1 MSSTISPDIQ
11 NYIEKKALVPKTIL
25 NYINGENLEND
36 FSIHKYLDELKSQ
49 GNGIDLKE
57 FLNFL
62 KNIIDHHY
70 RSPEISSRI
79 EEIFIYLK
87 EDINQSLTNQ
97 ELFNIFSGS
106 KRILYFLID
115 NKMIDPDESIINILI
130 SPSCNTYFMPII
142 DKYYT
147 GTYSDN
153 YDIEKRKCGENDS
166 YIAMLIRNDYVEE
179 FIKYINQTNYNLNSQ
194 INKSDFETNPIL
206 NHEEQPTLIEYAAF
220 FGSLQI
226 FQFLIKNN
234 VKLEPSLW
242 PYAIHGRNPEIIH
255 ILERNNA
262 ELYEETYE
270 ICIKYAIQCHHN
282 DLARYFLDKKDQNKC
297 YFHHCLVYDN
307 YEMMPTD
314 LNSYSKF
321 DLPIDQ
327 IPILINYDYDFFY
340 LLFRESYLDI
350 NYVKDNRRLLS
361 FAIEKNDIKLIKFL
375 LSNPKINPN
384 YIQIIRKNNSD
395 RGETIDEDMT
405 ELSKAIENKN
415 IELIKLLMKCP
426 NIDPNI
432 KLFIS
437 IFNKNGTRYE
447 ALSALSMAIEMESIE
462 IINILL
468 SNEKTL
474 PNANGELLLA
484 IKKDNDEIL
493 KLLINDQRT
502 DLNELSEEIGKTQ
515 SILFRAVEE
524 KNTKLI
530 KILVDCPYMNPNV
543 KHQFIKIL
551 EKHYYSDEK
560 TPLSI
565 AIENEDLEVIKLLLE
580 CPKIEPNKEK
590 LKFIHHEPEGEFESG
605 EKTELSIAIEKG
617 NDEIIHLLFK
627 NQRINPNTI
636 FSDKNYQNRTI
647 LSTAVEE
654 GNTNLIKLIL
664 ECPNIDLDT
673 KIYKVI
679 NYNGETRRENTVLQL
694 ALYTKNRDVICLIF
708 EHMKKKNKILNN

>member
-1 MSSTISPDIQ
+1 
-11 NYIEKKALVPKTIL
+11 
-25 NYINGENLEND
+25 
-36 FSIHKYLDELKSQ
+36 
-49 GNGIDLKE
+49 
-57 FLNFL
+57 
-62 KNIIDHHY
+62 
-70 RSPEISSRI
+70 
-79 EEIFIYLK
+79 
-87 EDINQSLTNQ
+87 
-97 ELFNIFSGS
+97 
-106 KRILYFLID
+106 
-115 NKMIDPDESIINILI
+115 
-130 SPSCNTYFMPII
+130 MPII

-179 FIKYINQTNYNLNSQ
+179 FIKYINQTNYDLNSQ
-194 INKSDFETNPIL
+194 INKSDFETNPFL
-206 NHEEQPTLIEYAAF
+206 NNRDPTLIEYAAF
-220 FGSLQI
+220 FGSIQI

-234 VKLEPSLW
+234 VKLVPSLW
-242 PYAIHGRNPEIIH
+242 FYAIHGRNPDIIH
-255 ILERNNA
+255 ILEGNNVKLNEKA
-262 ELYEETYE
+262 YEF
-270 ICIKYAIQCHHN
+270 CIKYAIKCHHN
-282 DLARYFLDKKDQNKC
+282 DLARYLLDQKNQNIC
-297 YFHHCLVYDN
+297 YFHYCLKFNN
-307 YEMMPTD
+307 YEMMPID
-314 LNSYSKF
+314 LDSYSKF

-327 IPILINYDYDFFY
+327 IPSLIRYDYDFFN

-350 NYVKDNRRLLS
+350 NDVKDNKRLLS

-375 LSNPKINPN
+375 LSIPKINPN
-384 YIQIIRKNNSD
+384 YIQRIRKNNSD
-395 RGETIDEDMT
+395 RGETIDEEMT
-405 ELSKAIENKN
+405 ELSKAVENKN

-432 KLFIS
+432 KLLIS
-437 IFNKNGTRYE
+437 YGTRYE
-447 ALSALSMAIEMESIE
+447 TWTPLSMAIEMENTE
-462 IINILL
+462 IINILF

-524 KNTKLI
+524 KNIKLI
-530 KILVDCPYMNPNV
+530 KLLLDCPYFDPNV
-543 KHQFIKIL
+543 KFEFIKMQAKQYL
-551 EKHYYSDEK
+551 SDEE

-590 LKFIHHEPEGEFESG
+590 LKFIHHDYEGEFESG

-654 GNTNLIKLIL
+654 GNINLIKLLL

-673 KIYKVI
+673 KINKEI